1 MTHSFTRTEINQ
13 VLGVTEID
21 YDGPHAKWI
30 EDTKKAC
37 GMTGNTGV
45 RETWIARLLD
55 LSPTGGGVGKSDM
68 VGNLVLPSSG
78 ETFTKSDLKHIDPDN
93 NSLTFIDGINTYK
106 TKLDE
111 NWLGL
116 LGSFNSN
123 GGGLIYLVAVDLKE
137 CEQELH
143 DNAALV
149 SSDKSGGR
157 KHVSVKA
164 DVWMNKPST
173 FVLYKNEAL
182 YYRTEVRHNIIK
194 HHAQIDKLPCY
205 G

>member
-1 MTHSFTRTEINQ
+1 MTHSFTCTEINQ

-21 YDGPHAKWI
+21 YDSPHAKWI

-37 GMTGNTGV
+37 GMIGNTGV
-45 RETWIARLLD
+45 RETWIARLLE

-78 ETFTKSDLKHIDPDN
+78 ETFTQSDFKHLGQKSHD
-93 NSLTFIDGINTYK
+93 LTFIDGIDTYK

-149 SSDKSGGR
+149 SDKSSKR
-157 KHVSVKA
+157 QNVSVKA

-182 YYRTEVRHNIIK
+182 YYRTEVRHNIVK
-194 HHAQIDKLPCY
+194 HYAQIDKLPCY
-205 G
+205 E